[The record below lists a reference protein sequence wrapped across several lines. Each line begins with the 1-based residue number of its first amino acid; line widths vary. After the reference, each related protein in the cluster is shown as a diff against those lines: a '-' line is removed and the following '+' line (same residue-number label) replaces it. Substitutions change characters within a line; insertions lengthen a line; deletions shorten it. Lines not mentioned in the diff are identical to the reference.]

1 MQQEKALKIL
11 SEHRKSLA
19 DKYGIK
25 KIGVFPYRADNLAN
39 CKCECGNCCGYHP
52 QIGVAVE
59 YKPDAKPSLF
69 DLGGLLMHMK
79 DILGCDVDLET
90 IGLEGEIYPRY
101 QQSEDHL
108 QDVVYVE

>member
-1 MQQEKALKIL
+1 MEQAKALKIL
-11 SEHRKSLA
+11 SQHRQSLA
-19 DKYGIK
+19 DEYGIK
-25 KIGVFPYRADNLAN
+25 KIGVYPYAAN
-39 CKCECGNCCGYHP
+39 GAATSDSESGNCCGYHP

-59 YKPDAKPSLF
+59 YMTDAKPSLF

-90 IGLEGEIYPRY
+90 IELDGDSRC
-101 QQSEDHL
+101 QQSEDYL